1 MTRKEK
7 MKANT
12 IGDTRGDV
20 ELETLLCSGLHP
32 TLGVGLGISLG
43 GS

>member
-20 ELETLLCSGLHP
+20 ELETLLC
-32 TLGVGLGISLG
+32 TLAYILP
-43 GS
+43 